1 MLYHKTVRERELL
14 IEKTMKK
21 NSFGILLAHIRLEH
35 QEIIKD
41 MSDKLNM
48 SPAYLS
54 SIETGRRSVPEDMIQ
69 KLKET
74 YSLDQE
80 TVHKLEIAKAELNLE
95 VNMKINAETTKD
107 QIALATLFSKT
118 FTDLSAE
125 QINQIRT
132 LLETFEKQNTE
143 AKM

>member
-1 MLYHKTVRERELL
+1 
-14 IEKTMKK
+14 MKK

-41 MSDKLNM
+41 MAESLGM

-54 SIETGRRSVPEDMIQ
+54 SIETGRRPVPEDMIQ
-69 KLKET
+69 KLKDT
-74 YSLDQE
+74 YTLSED

-95 VNMKINAETTKD
+95 VSMKINAATTKD

-118 FTDLSAE
+118 FTALSEE
-125 QINQIRT
+125 QIKQ
-132 LLETFEKQNTE
+132 LKVMLESFEKHNME